1 MAMAPRGLGSFLAM
15 PVVGLLL
22 TKRDPR
28 KFLAVGMIVASVTM
42 LRFSQL
48 NLGAG
53 YTNAFYASGST
64 TSGFGNVILVGELI
78 YNMSLTSK
86 AGLGYRHDFQNSPF
100 VGNFYNLDAVYA
112 ALREYIGGRVATAAY
127 ARFENRRYQGLAQ
140 SRTDQVVI
148 GGLTA
153 DYVIQRVLYIG
164 VGYTLTLAR
173 TDNTNPAT
181 NGGND
186 FTKHVVVAR
195 VGVVY

>member
-1 MAMAPRGLGSFLAM
+1 MAGLRGLLTEKLA
-15 PVVGLLL
+15 
-22 TKRDPR
+22 
-28 KFLAVGMIVASVTM
+28 
-42 LRFSQL
+42 L